1 MAPRVLIVDDD
12 AAIVRMLER
21 TLRAEGYETATAR
34 DGGGALA
41 RVESWAPDAIVLD
54 VVMPGVDGL
63 GVARR
68 LRDKGSA
75 VPILLLTARDA
86 VSDRVAGL
94 DSGADDYLVKP
105 FAADELTARLRAL
118 LRRGQADG
126 PVSYG
131 DLSIDPATRVARR
144 GDRVLELTSREAEL
158 LLLLLRNA
166 GRVVSRDQA
175 LREIW
180 GDGRLPTANTVD
192 RYVAYLRAK
201 LGPPQIIQTVR
212 GVGFQLRR

>member
-1 MAPRVLIVDDD
+1 M
-12 AAIVRMLER
+12 
-21 TLRAEGYETATAR
+21 
-34 DGGGALA
+34 
-41 RVESWAPDAIVLD
+41 
-54 VVMPGVDGL
+54 MPGVDGL

-86 VSDRVAGL
+86 VADRVAGL

-118 LRRGQADG
+118 LRRGQAEG
-126 PVSYG
+126 IVSYG
-131 DLSIDPATRVARR
+131 DLSIDPATRVAHR
-144 GDRVLELTSREAEL
+144 GDTALELTSREADL
-158 LLLLLRNA
+158 LLLLIRNA
-166 GRVVSRDQA
+166 GRVVSRSRRCARSGAQA
-175 LREIW
+175 AA
-180 GDGRLPTANTVD
+180 TANTVD

-201 LGPPQIIQTVR
+201 LGPPQVIHTVR